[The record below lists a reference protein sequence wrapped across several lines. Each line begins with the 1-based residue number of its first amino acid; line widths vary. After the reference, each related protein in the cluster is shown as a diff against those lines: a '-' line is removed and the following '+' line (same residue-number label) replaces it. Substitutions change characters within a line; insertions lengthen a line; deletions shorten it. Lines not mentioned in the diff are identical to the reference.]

1 MNTSGVHDM
10 NLSGNLKRLS
20 LRSAYG
26 NERGVIL
33 AVVLMFM
40 VILAAMG
47 SSAMV
52 MTRAEIKVGGNDKNS
67 KIAFYAA
74 EAGVSHAKH
83 EVSDGNGTNDF
94 NTIHASSPGTVVVSD
109 PSFSD
114 AAYTVTLLESLN
126 TPPGIRVASIG
137 NGPSNSA
144 SQLEVEM
151 SRVMGTAPKAINTNG
166 DLMISGNPNILGTLG
181 GAHSNDDIMLSG
193 DAGVQMLDGITASDS
208 YETPGGLVSSGIEIS
223 GNPCIGS
230 AGCANNPAD
239 PEYKL
244 NTNEEKDDYEAN
256 HSSAS
261 SYTMPE
267 INPANYASAVA
278 SAGGFILREDCTV
291 VTGADTQF
299 SNGLNFAGG
308 TFVSPPSGWTCS
320 SGTWEVSGNSAV
332 DGIFYAEGQVKVSGN
347 PGSQTTPW
355 QATIVARDTITF
367 SGNPSIQPYP
377 TTSWDLQNILLVTG
391 NDLEI
396 SGNPTA
402 SGYEGALLAHQQV
415 KINGNPVID
424 GFVLATDGMPSWSGD
439 PFTDRSLG
447 VTMNEISG
455 NPTITYNG
463 DFGISLLGTITITS
477 WNQSF

>member
-1 MNTSGVHDM
+1 M
-10 NLSGNLKRLS
+10 NLTRKTINLS

-26 NERGVIL
+26 NEKGIVL
-33 AVVLMFM
+33 AVVLMFLA
-40 VILAAMG
+40 ILAAMG
-47 SSAMV
+47 SSAVV
-52 MTRAEIKVGGNDKNS
+52 MTRAEIKVGGNDNS
-67 KIAFYAA
+67 SKTSFYAA
-74 EAGVSHAKH
+74 EAGLNHAKH
-83 EVSDGNGTNDF
+83 EVSDGDGTNDF
-94 NTIHASSPGTVVVSD
+94 DTIHASSPGTVVVSN

-114 AAYTVTLLESLN
+114 ASYTVTLLESLN

-144 SQLEVEM
+144 SRLEMEI
-151 SRVMGTAPKAINTNG
+151 SRVMGSAPKAINTNG
-166 DLMISGNPNILGTLG
+166 DLMIGGSPNILGTLG

-193 DAGVQMLDGITASDS
+193 SIGAQMLDGITASDS
-208 YETPGGLVSSGIEIS
+208 FVTAGGLEYSGIEIS

-230 AGCANNPAD
+230 PDCANNPAD
-239 PEYKL
+239 PEYVL
-244 NTNEEKDDYEAN
+244 DTNEKKDEYESN

-291 VTGADTQF
+291 VTGADAQF
-299 SNGLNFAGG
+299 SGGLNFAGG

-320 SGTWEVSGNSAV
+320 SGTWEVSGDSVV
-332 DGIFYAEGQVKVSGN
+332 DGIFYAEGRVNVSGN

-355 QATIVARDTITF
+355 QTTIVARDTITF

-377 TTSWDLQNILLVTG
+377 TTSWELQNILLVTG

-396 SGNPTA
+396 SGMPTA

-447 VTMNEISG
+447 VTMNEIPG

-463 DFGISLLGTITITS
+463 DFGISVLGSLTVTS
-477 WNQSF
+477 WYHSY